1 MSKFNRYA
9 KELDA
14 AFRAARDGFAGE
26 YERVKGM
33 RNAISFETDA
43 LKKQHLQIDLQHA
56 EKAFKSSAVN
66 IWGEFDRKAAAI
78 RKELEEEI
86 RKNSIVSPESVD
98 NNALEL
104 MKAGAMTADDY
115 ESFSERFADNPTML
129 KLVRRYA
136 EEAAKG
142 AADRR
147 DSARLNM
154 VAHRCMTPK
163 EMDAFD
169 NLHTVANYCSG
180 RGHSGNRNDGS
191 PEFVVSMG
199 KQWEELSANT
209 VENF

>member
-14 AFRAARDGFAGE
+14 AFRAARDGFAE
-26 YERVKGM
+26 ECRKVKTM
-33 RNAISFETDA
+33 RDALSFETNA
-43 LKKQHLQIDLQHA
+43 LKKQHMQIDFQQA

-78 RKELEEEI
+78 RKELEKEI
-86 RKNSIVSPESVD
+86 QNNRIVSPESVD

-104 MKAGAMTADDY
+104 MKAGVMTANDY

-129 KLVRRYA
+129 KLICRYA

-142 AADRR
+142 AADRN

-154 VAHRCMTPK
+154 VAHRCMMPK
-163 EMDAFD
+163 EIDAFD

-191 PEFVVSMG
+191 PEFVVNMG
-199 KQWEELSANT
+199 KRWEELSADI